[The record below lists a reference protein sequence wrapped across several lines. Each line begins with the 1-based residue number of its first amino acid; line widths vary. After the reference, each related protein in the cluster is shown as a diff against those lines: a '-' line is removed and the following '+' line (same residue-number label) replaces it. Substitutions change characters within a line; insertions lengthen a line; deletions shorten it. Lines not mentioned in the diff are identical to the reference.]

1 MSATVTDTAVAHEQ
15 PSTEPTSN
23 RKRVLKGQEK
33 LYYQEA
39 TGWEL
44 DRERANT
51 RSKIV
56 AWWIAAGA
64 SVIAG
69 LAVVA
74 VLLLTPLKQVEPFVI
89 RVDNTTGIVDVVKSL
104 RTGTTEY
111 NEAITKYFI
120 AEYIHARE
128 GYSRPLAESNY
139 DAVTLMSDT
148 NERRQYELYFDPI
161 KNPKSP
167 LNVYNTNGSVE
178 TKIKSI
184 EFLKKN
190 TAAIRYLR
198 IQRVGTTAT
207 QTDWIA
213 TVNFRYVNSPQSEQ
227 AREIN
232 PLGFLVVD
240 YRTDPET
247 VLHNSDTPADDST
260 IPVPA
265 PGATP

>member
-1 MSATVTDTAVAHEQ
+1 MTKKKD
-15 PSTEPTSN
+15 
-23 RKRVLKGQEK
+23 VLKEQEK

-39 TGWEL
+39 TSWEL

-56 AWWIAAGA
+56 AWWIAGGA
-64 SVIAG
+64 SVIAA
-69 LAVVA
+69 LSVIAVM
-74 VLLLTPLKQVEPFVI
+74 LLTPLKQVEPFVI

-104 RTGTTEY
+104 RNSTTEY

-139 DAVTLMSDT
+139 SAVTLMSDT
-148 NERRQYELYFDPI
+148 NERRQYEVYFDPI

-178 TKIKSI
+178 AKIKSI
-184 EFLKKN
+184 SFLKKN

-198 IQRVGTTAT
+198 VQHVGTTTT
-207 QTDWIA
+207 QSDWIA

-232 PLGFLVVD
+232 PLGFLVAD

-247 VLHNSDTPADDST
+247 VLHNSDAPTDDST

-265 PGATP
+265 PGAAP